1 MFAKRA
7 GVDRREKSEDTSL
20 ITIHFAWVN
29 WTRRILLQ
37 RQIHGLQY

>member
-7 GVDRREKSEDTSL
+7 GVDRIEKSKDTSL
-20 ITIHFAWVN
+20 ITIQFAWVN